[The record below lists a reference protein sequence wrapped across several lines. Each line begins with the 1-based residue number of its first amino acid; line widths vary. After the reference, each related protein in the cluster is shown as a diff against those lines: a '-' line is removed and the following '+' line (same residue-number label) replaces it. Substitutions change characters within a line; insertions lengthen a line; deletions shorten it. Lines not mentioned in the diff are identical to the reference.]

1 MPILKIQKLH
11 PKAVVPTYAHPGD
24 AGMDLYAVERVV
36 IKPSQMAPVP
46 TGLACQLPRGTVG
59 LFWDKSGLA
68 TKYGLK
74 IMGGV
79 IDTGYRGELVVTLM
93 NLGSKPVVFEPGNKV
108 TQMLIQHVHRPR
120 ITVVTSLASSKRGT
134 KGFGS
139 TGK

>member
-1 MPILKIQKLH
+1 MSILKIKKLR
-11 PKAVVPTYAHPGD
+11 PDAVVPTFAHPDD

-36 IKPSQMAPVP
+36 AKPGKLTSIP

-59 LFWDKSGLA
+59 LFWDKSGLSA
-68 TKYGLK
+68 KHGLK

-79 IDTGYRGELVVTLM
+79 IDAGYRGELVVTLM
-93 NLGSKPVVFEPGNKV
+93 NLGSKPVAFEPGHKV
-108 TQMLIQHVHRPR
+108 VQMLIQHVHRPR
-120 ITVVTSLASSKRGT
+120 ISVVASLSSSRRGT